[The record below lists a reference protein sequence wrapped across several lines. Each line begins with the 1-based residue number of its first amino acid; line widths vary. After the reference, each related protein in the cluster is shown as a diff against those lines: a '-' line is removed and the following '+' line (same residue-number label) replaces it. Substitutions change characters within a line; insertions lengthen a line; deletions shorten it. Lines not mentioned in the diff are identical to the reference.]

1 MTDKKKK
8 AAAAPTDAIPKLTK
22 EQCGKALAD
31 VRAAYQEL
39 LFRAPDADGE
49 AAYDRDL
56 LNGDMT
62 PLTMRANIMQSQEYK
77 DKHQTTPPPTKPPE
91 HVTAPVLHA
100 EGKIFRRSDNA
111 PWRYIGV
118 SAFQLLD
125 HFAKGKDIAP
135 FLAAYTGFNTL
146 RVWPY
151 VPAKDWGDKAWD
163 VQPVDVTKRFLEHVG
178 ALGWTVEL
186 TLLTDDDSGRLS
198 WAQSFLPQLAASPK
212 PTNVLIEIANEPTTH
227 KNVDTKALKSACDAS
242 GFVYASGNYEKS
254 ELAFGKY
261 GVAHTPRDSEW
272 PRKAH
277 DLMEY
282 DNGGGPHAPS
292 DPAHKYPWVGD
303 EPAKTQDVA
312 APAPPLV
319 KPDDW
324 RAYGGTAALLG
335 AGDVPLRDREV
346 CAAADE

>member
-1 MTDKKKK
+1 M
-8 AAAAPTDAIPKLTK
+8 
-22 EQCGKALAD
+22 
-31 VRAAYQEL
+31 
-39 LFRAPDADGE
+39 
-49 AAYDRDL
+49 
-56 LNGDMT
+56 
-62 PLTMRANIMQSQEYK
+62 
-77 DKHQTTPPPTKPPE
+77 
-91 HVTAPVLHA
+91 
-100 EGKIFRRSDNA
+100 
-111 PWRYIGV
+111 

-178 ALGWTVEL
+178 AIGWTVEL

-212 PTNVLIEIANEPTTH
+212 PTNVLIEIANEPTTR

-242 GFVYASGNYEKS
+242 GFVYESGNYEKS

-277 DLMEY
+277 DLIEY
-282 DNGGGPHAPS
+282 CNGGGPHAPS
-292 DPAHKYPWVGD
+292 NPAHKYPWVGD

-335 AGDVPLRDREV
+335 AGATFHSETGKFAQLPTSEEAAL
-346 CAAADE
+346 AAAMLESLTCFPADAPLGPSHRPVENSLRTYVVGNCMVRVRPTTPDPPQSGWTRIGVSNVLWRR